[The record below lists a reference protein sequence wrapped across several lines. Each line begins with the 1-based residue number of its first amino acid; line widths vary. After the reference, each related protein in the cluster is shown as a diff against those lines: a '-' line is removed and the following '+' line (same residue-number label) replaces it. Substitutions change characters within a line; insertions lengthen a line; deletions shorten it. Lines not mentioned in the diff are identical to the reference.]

1 VIHSQCE
8 NHSQNRK
15 LAIVNFLFGVFVD
28 DQQLRLELIA
38 GLLVAVTCA
47 ITGTFVVLRGLSFI
61 GDALAHGVLPGIAAA
76 MLLGVSGMFGAVVSA
91 VIMMSGV
98 GIVNRRLRLSGDTA
112 IGLLFVG
119 MLSLGVL
126 ITSRSVSLVGDL
138 EEILF
143 GDIAH
148 VEWSTISVQLIALIC
163 IAFIFT
169 VCRRP
174 FLLLSVDEGLV
185 NTSGFS
191 AKLFHNVMMA
201 MVATTV
207 IVSFQ
212 TVGTLLVMGMLI
224 APAATG
230 ALFAR
235 RISSMIMI
243 AALSGSISVYIGLLA
258 SYHYDLAAGASI
270 VLTAVI
276 LFALSAIFTET
287 RKSMSRRHDD
297 DHDHEHPHAHGHV
310 HI

>member
-1 VIHSQCE
+1 M
-8 NHSQNRK
+8 
-15 LAIVNFLFGVFVD
+15 NFLFGIFVD
-28 DQQLRLELIA
+28 DHQLRLELIA

-76 MLLGVSGMFGAVVSA
+76 MLLGVSGMLGAVVSA
-91 VIMMSGV
+91 VIMMTGV

-126 ITSRSVSLVGDL
+126 ITSRSLSLVGDL

-148 VEWSTISVQLIALIC
+148 VDWLTITIQFIALIVVALTFS
-163 IAFIFT
+163 I
-169 VCRRP
+169 CRRP

-191 AKLFHNVMMA
+191 AKFFHNVMMA
-201 MVATTV
+201 MVAATV

-243 AALSGSISVYIGLLA
+243 AALVGSLSVYIGLLM
-258 SYHYDLAAGASI
+258 SYHCNLAAGASI
-270 VLTAVI
+270 VLTAVLI
-276 LFALSAIFTET
+276 FAVTAVFTEI
-287 RKSMSRRHDD
+287 RKTLNKPNDTE
-297 DHDHEHPHAHGHV
+297 HEHPHAHGHV
-310 HI
+310 HIS

>member
-1 VIHSQCE
+1 
-8 NHSQNRK
+8 
-15 LAIVNFLFGVFVD
+15 
-28 DQQLRLELIA
+28 
-38 GLLVAVTCA
+38 
-47 ITGTFVVLRGLSFI
+47 
-61 GDALAHGVLPGIAAA
+61 
-76 MLLGVSGMFGAVVSA
+76 M
-91 VIMMSGV
+91 
-98 GIVNRRLRLSGDTA
+98 VNRRLRLSGDTA

-126 ITSRSVSLVGDL
+126 ITSRSLSLVGDL

-143 GDIAH
+143 GDLAN
-148 VEWSTISVQLIALIC
+148 VEWSTISIQFVALIGVVSV
-163 IAFIFT
+163 FT
-169 VCRRP
+169 ICRRP

-201 MVATTV
+201 MVATTI
-207 IVSFQ
+207 IVSFT

-235 RISSMIMI
+235 RVSSMIMI
-243 AALSGSISVYIGLLA
+243 AALSGSTSVYIGLLA

-276 LFALSAIFTET
+276 LFALSAIFTEA
-287 RKSMSRRHDD
+287 RKSISHRHDG
-297 DHDHEHPHAHGHV
+297 DHEPEHPHAHGHV

>member
-1 VIHSQCE
+1 MIHSQCE

-276 LFALSAIFTET
+276 LFALSAIFAET
-287 RKSMSRRHDD
+287 RKSISRRHDD

>member
-1 VIHSQCE
+1 M
-8 NHSQNRK
+8 
-15 LAIVNFLFGVFVD
+15 NFLFGIFVD
-28 DQQLRLELIA
+28 DHQLRLELIA

-76 MLLGVSGMFGAVVSA
+76 MLLGVSGMLGAVVSA
-91 VIMMSGV
+91 VFMMTGV

-126 ITSRSVSLVGDL
+126 ITSRSLSLVGDL

-148 VEWSTISVQLIALIC
+148 VDWLTITIQFIALIVVALTFS
-163 IAFIFT
+163 I
-169 VCRRP
+169 CRRP

-191 AKLFHNVMMA
+191 AKFFHNVMMA
-201 MVATTV
+201 MVAATV

-243 AALSGSISVYIGLLA
+243 AALVGSLSVYIGLLM
-258 SYHYDLAAGASI
+258 SYHYNLAAGASI
-270 VLTAVI
+270 VLTAVLI
-276 LFALSAIFTET
+276 FAVTAVFTEI
-287 RKSMSRRHDD
+287 RKTLNKPNDTE
-297 DHDHEHPHAHGHV
+297 HEHPHAHGHV
-310 HI
+310 HIS